1 VAVRPLILD
10 SEAVSALAHGP
21 VSRRRIVAAAL
32 TAARREGAE
41 VVVSAAVL
49 AELYRGPRFDAA
61 VDSVLARDV
70 LVVRDVT
77 RRVARIAGSL
87 LARARMDS
95 AHAIDAFVVSVAY
108 EVGGGVILTGDAD
121 DLARLAGAHPS
132 IEVASI

>member
-1 VAVRPLILD
+1 
-10 SEAVSALAHGP
+10 
-21 VSRRRIVAAAL
+21 L

-77 RRVARIAGSL
+77 RRVARIAGL

-108 EVGGGVILTGDAD
+108 EVGSGVILTGDAD